1 MSDPAPPY
9 WPSSVTQVGPY
20 RLLRR
25 IGQGG
30 MAEVHE
36 AVVYGGSGRKRVA
49 IRCCGQSFVGA
60 AT

>member
-1 MSDPAPPY
+1 MSDPAPPL
-9 WPSSVTQVGPY
+9 WPRSSPVGPY

-30 MAEVHE
+30 MAEAHE
-36 AVVYGGSGRKRVA
+36 AVYGGSGFEKRVA
-49 IRCCGQSFVGA
+49 IKMLRSELLGA